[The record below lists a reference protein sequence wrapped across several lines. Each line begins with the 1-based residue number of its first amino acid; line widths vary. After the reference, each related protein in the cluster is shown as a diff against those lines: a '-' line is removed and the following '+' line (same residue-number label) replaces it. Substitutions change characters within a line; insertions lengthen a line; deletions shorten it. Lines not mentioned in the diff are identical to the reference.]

1 MTISETFLFRVKPMY
16 SNTVREY
23 KLPKTT
29 SVADFIQY
37 VKGVTAEDVLSTSS
51 YNYHVT
57 DRLVVIES
65 GQECAGDQED
75 APDMEPSH
83 CISMHEK
90 YGDKLS
96 LMTFYVRMNMG
107 RQQ

>member
-1 MTISETFLFRVKPMY
+1 MY

-23 KLPKTT
+23 KLPKNT

-37 VKGVTAEDVLSTSS
+37 VKKVTAEDVLSTSPN
-51 YNYHVT
+51 NYHLT
-57 DRLVVIES
+57 DRLSVVEA

-75 APDMEPSH
+75 ALEMEPSH
-83 CISMHEK
+83 YISMYEK

-96 LMTFYVRMNMG
+96 LMTFYVRINMV
-107 RQQ
+107 RQ

>member
-1 MTISETFLFRVKPMY
+1 MTISETFLFRVKPAY

-37 VKGVTAEDVLSTSS
+37 VKKVTAEDVLSTSS
-51 YNYHVT
+51 NNHHDM
-57 DRLVVIES
+57 DRIVVVEA
-65 GQECAGDQED
+65 GQACTGDQED
-75 APDMEPSH
+75 APEMEPSH
-83 CISMHEK
+83 YISMYEK

-96 LMTFYVRMNMG
+96 LMTFYVRINMV
-107 RQQ
+107 RQ